1 MSGGMKF
8 DGGKAYASLPFLDFP
23 DAIQELVKVS
33 TFGANKYARHSWKG
47 VDNAAMRYEDALA
60 RHFLASYFETLDP
73 ESGIAHKA
81 HLAWNALA
89 TLQMAIERERQLA
102 VETFGELDAYRP

>member
-1 MSGGMKF
+1 MSGMKF
-8 DGGKAYASLPFLDFP
+8 DGGKGFASLPFLDFP

-33 TFGANKYARHSWKG
+33 TFGANKYARHSWKT
-47 VDNAAMRYEDALA
+47 VPDASMRYEDALA
-60 RHFLASYFETLDP
+60 RHFLSQFIESKDS
-73 ESGIAHKA
+73 ESGISHKA

-89 TLQMAIERERQLA
+89 TLQMAIEAEREIA